1 MEVKAR
7 AKYIRIAPKKVRLV
21 ANLIK
26 GMDVERALFELA
38 HLRKNA
44 KVCVTKLLNSAIAN
58 AEHNFSLKKENLFI
72 KQITADG
79 GPILHRSM
87 ARAHGSAAPIR
98 KRTTHLA
105 IVLAEVTPKEVKP
118 GRESKKPVVKSVKKP
133 AVKKEEKI
141 TKK

>member
-1 MEVKAR
+1 MEVKAK
-7 AKYIRIAPKKVRLV
+7 AKYLRVAPKKVRLV

-38 HLRKNA
+38 HLRKDA
-44 KVCVTKLLNSAIAN
+44 KICVIKLLNSAIAN

-72 KQITADG
+72 KHITADG

-98 KRTTHLA
+98 KRTTHLTL
-105 IVLAEVTPKEVKP
+105 VLAESVPKEEARGK
-118 GRESKKPVVKSVKKP
+118 ESKKPAAKPVKKP
-133 AVKKEEKI
+133 VVKKEEKI
-141 TKK
+141 SKK